1 MNQHFLILL
10 QKFRMGKLVVLAFL
24 INIISAWQAPIRNH
38 VTSRR
43 RMLECVGAI
52 VLLPPVCNAEDE
64 MQNRRQG
71 KPFAPVTA
79 LLPATRCKLWID
91 RAHELSST
99 LPSVSDDYQKQSQVL
114 NDLLMVLSNRPNL
127 FVKGEK
133 MKKRTNKASAQITTS
148 VSSANKEQWQ
158 RNRQSLGMSNQL
170 QAMFNQADVE
180 RQWGILQAGEAQREQ
195 ANEIRAALN
204 FYTQQLE
211 FGDSYQLTAS
221 REDRKRM
228 IRNDQLPTLTAVITS
243 DLDLRDLYRNE
254 LLTALDDAIA
264 EAKYQ
269 SKEQETTGKAVDLKD
284 LVELMDQA
292 ESSLSKW
299 FAMIAPEDVQEALD
313 AIVNQ

>member
-1 MNQHFLILL
+1 M
-10 QKFRMGKLVVLAFL
+10 
-24 INIISAWQAPIRNH
+24 
-38 VTSRR
+38 RR
-43 RMLECVGAI
+43 LDRRYCGAT
-52 VLLPPVCNAEDE
+52 CF
-64 MQNRRQG
+64 
-71 KPFAPVTA
+71 K
-79 LLPATRCKLWID
+79 
-91 RAHELSST
+91 
-99 LPSVSDDYQKQSQVL
+99 
-114 NDLLMVLSNRPNL
+114 
-127 FVKGEK
+127 EK

-299 FAMIAPEDVQEALD
+299 FAMIAPDDVQEALD